1 MGTNSIWDRLV
12 GKYRAESEPTVTPTT
27 QSNTDPATDVDT
39 TKQTPATE
47 PTATV
52 EPAAAAEPTPT
63 PEPAPA
69 PVPEPTP
76 EAVPEPAPAPAPKK
90 SSLDDIFTVDTD
102 SEESD
107 VEPKVATPEVD
118 EPKVDT
124 PEIADEPKVDT
135 TEPVDEPKSDATET
149 DESKAEAEATETEP
163 EANPETDE
171 PKDVTDT
178 DPVDVP
184 KDAAKVVD
192 LDNPD
197 RRVVTS
203 VADESGY
210 VVGFSIQGRSHI
222 SNGTPC
228 EDYHAYKEIAPG
240 WKLFITSDGAGS
252 ARESAR
258 GSKANCEMAEK
269 FVLQLL
275 AAKGWIEKNYMP
287 TELEW
292 YVECHS
298 IFLAMK
304 NIIFRQAEKQAEQ
317 YKANKE
323 AALAE
328 ITATIE
334 ATEDLVLRGKLESQ
348 KRDIIA
354 DINKPLGARDFN
366 ATIILMLLTPRG
378 MLTAHIGDGRM
389 GYKTKGGE
397 WKALMT
403 PHKGDEACATVFIP
417 NDWNQVKVPAFTMGD
432 VYLPDVRV
440 VHEIPE
446 AVVLMS
452 DGCENI
458 TWSCYARDD
467 NGHYFDPNTPFA
479 GFFGPLLDEMNAD
492 LTPEARVDRLIEI
505 INIETK
511 AGRAEHDDRTMLLAV
526 FK

>member
-12 GKYRAESEPTVTPTT
+12 GKHRAESEPTVTPTT

-39 TKQTPATE
+39 TKQTPVTE

-63 PEPAPA
+63 PEA
-69 PVPEPTP
+69 VP
-76 EAVPEPAPAPAPKK
+76 EAVPEPAPAPAPAPKR
-90 SSLDDIFTVDTD
+90 SSHDDIFTVDTD

-107 VEPKVATPEVD
+107 VEPKVDTPEVD

-135 TEPVDEPKSDATET
+135 TEPADEPKSDATET
-149 DESKAEAEATETEP
+149 DESKAEVEATETEP

-240 WKLFITSDGAGS
+240 WRLFITSDGAGS

-334 ATEDLVLRGKLESQ
+334 ATEDLVVRGKLESQ